1 MSPRATGAAAH
12 DGGGNGTAGGRGR
25 RKPAAAPPALA
36 PVPDAAPDAVP
47 DCDPR
52 ACPCDDGIC
61 TLSRYVRSTQAAEA
75 TARPSV
81 RGQHTLDETERLVA
95 ERLGGMS
102 IDMDAMAAVSN
113 VYRAAGTVRN
123 HFERTVLQP
132 HDLTWTAWVVLWVVW
147 IWGDIET
154 RHVAAEAGISKG
166 TLTGVATTLENR
178 GLLVRSPHPDDGR
191 RVLVSLTPAGG
202 ALMERLFPQFNAE
215 EAFVTADLTPDE
227 VHALAVILRKVVRH
241 VESAGQAAPD
251 RAGRAPGGAAAA
263 RRG

>member
-1 MSPRATGAAAH
+1 MSARATGAAAKAGSGARPKSGSRG
-12 DGGGNGTAGGRGR
+12 DGRPTV
-25 RKPAAAPPALA
+25 
-36 PVPDAAPDAVP
+36 VPSLSAVP
-47 DCDPR
+47 DDAPECDPHT
-52 ACPCDDGIC
+52 CPCDDGIC
-61 TLSRYVRSTQAAEA
+61 TLSRYVRSTQAAEQA
-75 TARPSV
+75 ARPPE

-95 ERLGGMS
+95 ARLGGMS

-178 GLLVRSPHPDDGR
+178 GLLLRSPHPEDGR
-191 RVLVSLTPAGG
+191 RVLVSLTDDGSE
-202 ALMERLFPQFNAE
+202 LMQRLFPQFNAE
-215 EAFVTADLTPDE
+215 EAFVTEALTPDE
-227 VHALAVILRKVVRH
+227 VHSLAVILRKVVRH
-241 VESAGQAAPD
+241 VEGADQVSPGQAAP
-251 RAGRAPGGAAAA
+251 RRTTTSR